1 VAKDWV
7 DFRLVK
13 QAVSMLMVLEHYG
26 INGLKKNGSE
36 LRGAC
41 PIHKGEGSRTFMVNV
56 SKNVFQCFSC
66 KKGGNVLDLVAAL
79 ESCTV
84 REAALKLQAWFGVG
98 ESESGT
104 ARPAQKAQTQAGEG
118 RNDAPASSGPIN
130 PTLGFQLR
138 VDPGHEYGMGR
149 GLTKETLDH
158 FGAGYCLSK
167 GTFAGRFIIPLH
179 TETGDLVGYAGR
191 SIDDGEPKYL
201 FPPGTKGF
209 HKSHLVY
216 NLHRVVE
223 LGADTAILVEGF
235 FSVMWLYQAGLP
247 QAVGL
252 LGSELSAEQEG
263 MLCRHFSRLL
273 LLFDG
278 DKAGRTA
285 TEDCLHRL
293 GRSVWVKAISLSD
306 GLQPD
311 HLSVEEITA
320 LVKAAL

>member
-13 QAVSMLMVLEHYG
+13 QAVSMQMVLEHYG
-26 INGLKKNGSE
+26 INGLRKSGNE

-41 PIHKGEGSRTFMVNV
+41 PVHKGEGSRTFHVNV
-56 SKNVFQCFSC
+56 GKNVFQCFSC
-66 KKGGNVLDLVAAL
+66 KAGGNVLDLVAAI

-84 REAALKLQAWFGVG
+84 REAAFKLQAWFRVG
-98 ESESGT
+98 ESESR
-104 ARPAQKAQTQAGEG
+104 AMQPTQEAVVHTREV
-118 RNDAPASSGPIN
+118 RNEAAATSGPVN
-130 PTLGFQLR
+130 PPLGFQLR
-138 VDPGHEYGMGR
+138 AETGHEYGIGR

-179 TETGDLVGYAGR
+179 NETGDLVGYAGR
-191 SIDDGEPKYL
+191 TIDDNEPKYL

-216 NLHRVVE
+216 NLHHVLQ
-223 LGADTAILVEGF
+223 LGSDIAILVEGF

-263 MLCRHFSRLL
+263 ILCRHFSRILL
-273 LLFDG
+273 LLDG
-278 DKAGRTA
+278 DKAGRAA
-285 TEDCLHRL
+285 TQACLERL
-293 GRSVWVKAISLSD
+293 GRRMWVKAVHLGD
-306 GLQPD
+306 DLQPD
-311 HLSVEEITA
+311 HLSVEEISA
-320 LVKAAL
+320 LVRATL

>member
-13 QAVSMLMVLEHYG
+13 QAVSMAMVLEHYG
-26 INGLKKNGSE
+26 INGLRKNGSE

-66 KKGGNVLDLVAAL
+66 KAHGNVLDLVAAL
-79 ESCTV
+79 EACTV
-84 REAALKLQAWFGVG
+84 REAALKLQAWFGGG
-98 ESESGT
+98 ESQPV
-104 ARPAQKAQTQAGEG
+104 PAPPGEAPTQTGEVKADDGPT
-118 RNDAPASSGPIN
+118 GPIN
-130 PTLGFQLR
+130 PLLRFQLR
-138 VDPGHEYGMGR
+138 VDAGHEYGSSR
-149 GLTKETLDH
+149 GVSKETLEH
-158 FGAGYCLSK
+158 FGAGFCLSK
-167 GTFAGRFIIPLH
+167 GTFSGRFVFPLH
-179 TETGDLVGYAGR
+179 NEVGELVGYAGR
-191 SIDDGEPKYL
+191 SINDAEPKYL
-201 FPPGTKGF
+201 FPSGAKGF

-223 LGADTAILVEGF
+223 LGSDTVILVEGF
-235 FSVMWLYQAGLP
+235 FSVMWLHQAGLP

-263 MLCRHFSRLL
+263 MLCRRFGRVL

-278 DKAGRTA
+278 DKAGCAA

-293 GRSVWVKAISLSD
+293 SRRVWVKAISLSD

-311 HLSVEEITA
+311 HLSSAEISQLINPA
-320 LVKAAL
+320 L

>member
-13 QAVSMLMVLEHYG
+13 QAVSMAMVLEHYG
-26 INGLKKNGSE
+26 INGLRKNGSE

-66 KKGGNVLDLVAAL
+66 KAHGNVLDLVAAL
-79 ESCTV
+79 EACTI

-98 ESESGT
+98 EIESRT
-104 ARPAQKAQTQAGEG
+104 ARPAQEAQMRSVEVP
-118 RNDAPASSGPIN
+118 NDAAISGPLN
-130 PTLGFQLR
+130 PPLGFQLR
-138 VDPGHEYGMGR
+138 LDTGHEYGIGR
-149 GLTKETLDH
+149 GLTKETLDY
-158 FGAGYCLSK
+158 FGGGYCLSK
-167 GTFAGRFIIPLH
+167 GSFAGRFIIPLH
-179 TETGDLVGYAGR
+179 NETGDLVGYAGR
-191 SIDDGEPKYL
+191 SIDDSEPKYL

-216 NLHRVVE
+216 NVHRVVE
-223 LGADTAILVEGF
+223 LGSDTVILVEGF

-263 MLCRHFSRLL
+263 MLCRRFGQVL

-278 DKAGRTA
+278 DKAGRAA
-285 TEDCLHRL
+285 TEDSLHRL
-293 GRSVWVKAISLSD
+293 GRRVWVKAISLSD

-311 HLSVEEITA
+311 HLSSEEITQLINPA
-320 LVKAAL
+320 L